1 MKSLTQ
7 HIAESKAL
15 HQNVNIE
22 EKLIVNKDYKAV
34 SNVFGEIIKIT
45 ISLDG
50 WNKTDKESISNCF
63 KEWGI
68 DNIIKYNIKTVNV
81 NVIYDTNRDGSLDIE
96 IQINDKKYNAS
107 FIEDNNNSGMY
118 TVSKTNINIKSFKNA
133 EIWDEWII
141 SEMISTILKKYY
153 K

>member
-1 MKSLTQ
+1 MQSLS
-7 HIAESKAL
+7 EY
-15 HQNVNIE
+15 IE
-22 EKLIVNKDYKAV
+22 EKLVINKDYKDV
-34 SNVFGEIIKIT
+34 SNVFSEIIKIT

-68 DNIIKYNIKTVNV
+68 DNIIKYDIKTVDV
-81 NVIYDTNRDGSLDIE
+81 NVIYDTNRDGSLDVE

-118 TVSKTNINIKSFKNA
+118 IVSKTNINIKSFKNA

>member
-1 MKSLTQ
+1 MISL
-7 HIAESKAL
+7 HKYIA
-15 HQNVNIE
+15 
-22 EKLIVNKDYKAV
+22 EKLIVNKDYKNV

-63 KEWGI
+63 KKWGI
-68 DNIIKYNIKTVNV
+68 DNIIKYDIKTVDV
-81 NVIYDTNRDGSLDIE
+81 NVIYDTNRDGSLDVE

-107 FIEDNNNSGMY
+107 FVEDNDNSGMY
-118 TVSKTNINIKSFKNA
+118 IVSKTNINIKSFKNA

>member
-1 MKSLTQ
+1 MQSLSEY
-7 HIAESKAL
+7 IAESKAL